1 MHGILAL
8 SALHLASLH
17 PDRKRE
23 YTAQS
28 ARHQEVALSRLRTG
42 LFDTTEENCF
52 EHFIL
57 AYLVILF
64 TFYSIG
70 NPLVDDDDNDDNDDD
85 DDTSSPTTT
94 NNNNNRRLR
103 HRRHVPLSLHELGQ
117 TLFLGQGIF
126 NTISSPE
133 TWTWLQRGPLAAL
146 FANARHTTP
155 TAANLPA
162 DAAGTFPHRLARL
175 AELVARVGGSP
186 VESRA
191 RASCMVAVDALR
203 RAFGVAVLG
212 AGGRRE
218 ASPVWVWLTLLPPDF
233 REHVGR
239 EHPVALVVLAHYA
252 AVVRCFGDRWYLA
265 GWSERVLAAIEEAL
279 ERRGAVG
286 DGDGG
291 GGDAGGERWGEWL
304 EFPKAFGAAELDEA
318 IRESAERREQG
329 VE

>member
-70 NPLVDDDDNDDNDDD
+70 NPLVDDDDNNDA
-85 DDTSSPTTT
+85 DTSSPTT
-94 NNNNNRRLR
+94 NNNNNR
-103 HRRHVPLSLHELGQ
+103 RRHVPLSLHELGQ
-117 TLFLGQGIF
+117 SLFLGQGIF

-133 TWTWLQRGPLAAL
+133 AWTWLQRGPLAAL
-146 FANARHTTP
+146 FANARHKAP

-162 DAAGTFPHRLARL
+162 DSPGTFPHRLARL
-175 AELVARVGGSP
+175 AELVAAIGGSP
-186 VESRA
+186 AESRA
-191 RASCMVAVDALR
+191 RASCMVAVDGLR

-212 AGGRRE
+212 GGGRAE

-252 AVVRCFGDRWYLA
+252 AMVRCFEDRWYLA
-265 GWSERVLAAIEEAL
+265 GWSARVLGAVEEAL
-279 ERRGAVG
+279 ERRGAAG
-286 DGDGG
+286 DCG
-291 GGDAGGERWGEWL
+291 GGDGSGERWGEWL
-304 EFPKAFGAAELDEA
+304 EFPKAFGAAELDKA
-318 IRESAERREQG
+318 IRESEERREQG